1 MSLIGMEEVREVRA
15 YTNPTATSKY
25 NTSEDIELN
34 L

>member
-1 MSLIGMEEVREVRA
+1 MSLVGIEEIRA

-25 NTSEDIELN
+25 NTTEYIELN